1 MIVHNGQIVPVSG
14 WYVDRH
20 GHRLFLQ
27 RGKLTPMCPSHNV
40 GVAMWQLRASLPEPA
55 TPAGVPRR
63 S

>member
-14 WYVDRH
+14 WYIDRH

-27 RGKLTPMCPSHNV
+27 RGKLTPMCPSHNF
-40 GVAMWQLRASLPEPA
+40 GVAAWRLHAELPEAPA
-55 TPAGVPRR
+55 PVAAPRR